1 MTRRKRKFYGVGGG
15 RIRKMTKSCER
26 RDIDGDYPSSL
37 WRVAASA
44 SNDTSR
50 VGKVFAA
57 FGTCVFT
64 NGSSFLYAY

>member
-1 MTRRKRKFYGVGGG
+1 
-15 RIRKMTKSCER
+15 MTKSCER

-37 WRVAASA
+37 WRVPASA
-44 SNDTSR
+44 SNDTSL

-57 FGTCVFT
+57 FGACVFT